1 MLAVGG
7 EPLIVSRA
15 GAAKLLE
22 TALDFGA
29 AENMRGPEIPL
40 LVNLMFDQLLDRHLL
55 EEIALQ
61 DRGGGSANVVPSE
74 RAVATAVARAPS
86 AGRSLRDWVQPLLAA
101 ALLVLLWE
109 LVALARQWYRL
120 HEFAG
125 ADAN

>member
-1 MLAVGG
+1 
-7 EPLIVSRA
+7 
-15 GAAKLLE
+15 
-22 TALDFGA
+22 
-29 AENMRGPEIPL
+29 MRGPEIPL

-120 HEFAG
+120 HAFAG